1 MTWKCPKCNS
11 DNDDSTLR
19 CVNCQFEIDEQALD
33 ATIAQ
38 TTLSHINAATVG
50 TDGFDAARCAA
61 ELYTRTNSIKEV
73 VAALKDKGLTEEQA
87 TEVAHRVYSAK
98 AGLQPG
104 GKQNPMM
111 SGVLML
117 VLGIAIGVVSFVAA
131 PVFGVQIFAFGLM
144 AAGGLQIGRGMF
156 NR

>member
-1 MTWKCPKCNS
+1 
-11 DNDDSTLR
+11 
-19 CVNCQFEIDEQALD
+19 
-33 ATIAQ
+33 
-38 TTLSHINAATVG
+38 
-50 TDGFDAARCAA
+50 
-61 ELYTRTNSIKEV
+61 
-73 VAALKDKGLTEEQA
+73 
-87 TEVAHRVYSAK
+87 
-98 AGLQPG
+98 
-104 GKQNPMM
+104 MM